1 MQFPQSARASW
12 FREFSLLAL
21 LIALL
26 TGSAVAGVSKKDLQN
41 LPPHYRKWLSEDV
54 VYLITDEE
62 KDAFVHLPTD
72 DARDKFIEHFW
83 EIRNPSPG
91 SPTNSYKDEIYRRI
105 AYANQWYG
113 HESGIEGW
121 RSDRGRVYI
130 TLGAPQQTG
139 KYLGLAN
146 VRPMEIW
153 FYSND
158 NPALPPFFN
167 VVFYQKSAGDEMRL
181 YSPFVDGPDKL
192 VLGGNENNRVSSYQL
207 LRHDAGAE
215 VAQTVLSLI
224 PGEPVDTQ
232 SATSSLASD
241 MLLNNIRGL
250 ANHPLNKDMLRERS
264 NLLEAVSHRVVLHGD
279 YLDVL
284 TVALVDPSGETNL
297 HYVLRMKRADDFS
310 LAQDDNKRY
319 FYSASVHTNVLTP
332 EGKSIFIQ
340 DRKLSSYIDDRQFV
354 KIRNGVFGYEGVL
367 PLPPGKYKLQFQL
380 TDEVKHTTFPAER
393 EVIIPARPPDGMR
406 ITEVVPFSEAATTSS
421 PSLPFTA
428 AGVRFTPSSPD
439 LSLVAGQDLQFFYQM
454 RAAPSNSTSPP
465 TDDLQVEYA
474 YGRMG
479 MHDTKTITDTVARN
493 QFDANGSMINGKK
506 INTGDL
512 GPGPYRMAI
521 TVTDP
526 TTHARAVASFQ
537 FHVGESNASP
547 PIWDVSDPM
556 AAEDVQKGRRDYQRA
571 LAYVMQ
577 GQPQNAVSYL
587 QNSYSKDPAEQT
599 RDRLVDL
606 LYSRQAFHEVAELY
620 FKGGVTAETSEETVL
635 AMAES
640 LRQMGQV
647 GKSIQVLEA
656 ELPFRKTSA
665 LYLGLARYY
674 QMSGDANK
682 ATEMEQKA
690 KELTASTQPT
700 T

>member
-1 MQFPQSARASW
+1 
-12 FREFSLLAL
+12 
-21 LIALL
+21 
-26 TGSAVAGVSKKDLQN
+26 
-41 LPPHYRKWLSEDV
+41 
-54 VYLITDEE
+54 
-62 KDAFVHLPTD
+62 
-72 DARDKFIEHFW
+72 
-83 EIRNPSPG
+83 
-91 SPTNSYKDEIYRRI
+91 
-105 AYANQWYG
+105 
-113 HESGIEGW
+113 
-121 RSDRGRVYI
+121 
-130 TLGAPQQTG
+130 
-139 KYLGLAN
+139 
-146 VRPMEIW
+146 
-153 FYSND
+153 
-158 NPALPPFFN
+158 
-167 VVFYQKSAGDEMRL
+167 
-181 YSPFVDGPDKL
+181 
-192 VLGGNENNRVSSYQL
+192 
-207 LRHDAGAE
+207 
-215 VAQTVLSLI
+215 
-224 PGEPVDTQ
+224 
-232 SATSSLASD
+232 
-241 MLLNNIRGL
+241 
-250 ANHPLNKDMLRERS
+250 
-264 NLLEAVSHRVVLHGD
+264 
-279 YLDVL
+279 
-284 TVALVDPSGETNL
+284 
-297 HYVLRMKRADDFS
+297 
-310 LAQDDNKRY
+310 
-319 FYSASVHTNVLTP
+319 
-332 EGKSIFIQ
+332 
-340 DRKLSSYIDDRQFV
+340 
-354 KIRNGVFGYEGVL
+354 
-367 PLPPGKYKLQFQL
+367 
-380 TDEVKHTTFPAER
+380 
-393 EVIIPARPPDGMR
+393 MR
-406 ITEVVPFSEAATTSS
+406 ITEVVPFSEAVTTQS

-454 RAAPSNSTSPP
+454 RAATSNSTPPP

-493 QFDANGSMINGKK
+493 QFDANGSMISGKK

-512 GPGPYRMAI
+512 GPGPYRLAI

-537 FHVGESNASP
+537 FHVGETNASP
-547 PIWDVSDPM
+547 PIWDVTDPM

-647 GKSIQVLEA
+647 NKSIQVLEA

-682 ATEMEQKA
+682 ATQMEQKA

>member
-1 MQFPQSARASW
+1 MQLPQSGRVPW

-26 TGSAVAGVSKKDLQN
+26 TGFAVAGVSKKDLQN
-41 LPPHYRKWLSEDV
+41 LPPHYRKWLTEDV
-54 VYLITDEE
+54 VYLITEE
-62 KDAFVHLPTD
+62 EREAFVHLSSD
-72 DARDKFIEHFW
+72 EARDKFIEHFW
-83 EIRNPSPG
+83 EIRNPTPG
-91 SPTNSYKDEIYRRI
+91 SPTNSYKDEVYRRI

-113 HESGIEGW
+113 HYTGVEGW
-121 RSDRGRVYI
+121 RTDQGRVYI

-146 VRPMEIW
+146 IRPMEIW

-167 VVFYQKSAGDEMRL
+167 VVFYQKSTGDDMRL
-181 YSPFVDGPDKL
+181 YSPFLDGPDKL
-192 VLGGNENNRVSSYQL
+192 VLGGNENNRQSSYQL
-207 LRHDAGAE
+207 IKHDAGSE

-310 LAQDDNKRY
+310 LSQDDNKRY
-319 FYSASVHTNVLTP
+319 YYSASVHTNVLTP
-332 EGKSIFIQ
+332 EGKSIFTQ

-354 KIRNGVFGYEGVL
+354 RIRNGVFGYEGIL

-380 TDEVKHTTFPAER
+380 TDEIKHTSFPAER
-393 EVIIPARPPDGMR
+393 EVVIPSRPTDGLR
-406 ITEVVPFSEAATTSS
+406 ITEVVPFSDAVTTQS

-439 LSLVAGQDLQFFYQM
+439 LSLIPGQDLQFFYQM
-454 RAAPSNSTSPP
+454 RAAPSNSTPPP

-479 MHDTKTITDTVARN
+479 MHDTKTIGDTVARN

-512 GPGPYRMAI
+512 GPGPYRMSI
-521 TVTDP
+521 SVTDP
-526 TTHARAVASFQ
+526 TTHQRAVASFQ
-537 FHVGESNASP
+537 FRVGDTNPSP
-547 PIWDVSDPM
+547 PIWDVTDPS

-587 QNSYSKDPAEQT
+587 QNSYSKDPAEPT

-620 FKGGVTAETSEETVL
+620 FKGGVTADTSEETVL

-682 ATEMEQKA
+682 ATQMEQKA
-690 KELTASTQPT
+690 KELTASAQPT
-700 T
+700 S